1 MARDT
6 SGEDHDEIWDSL
18 TGPMHPVFERAG
30 AVLARKLRERGITTA
45 DLELEEL
52 AAMLQAALLET
63 AADLYPGANLEE
75 FERKLGLTFADMAL
89 EMAANADGS
98 DGAN

>member
-1 MARDT
+1 MARDA
-6 SGEDHDEIWDSL
+6 DVNDRDEIWEAL
-18 TGPMHPVFERAG
+18 NGPMHPAFKHAG
-30 AVLARKLRERGITTA
+30 TVLARKLRELGVTTA

-52 AAMLQAALLET
+52 ATMLQTALIET
-63 AADLYPGANLEE
+63 AADLYPGTNLQE

-98 DGAN
+98 DATN